1 MAPQDDD
8 DLPELGS
15 LGQSARSKHLKS
27 AKITMFVVGILT
39 LLMNGFVALRAES
52 VVDDAIKKELQN
64 VPAGQIDQA
73 KLEELKKQAITTTQ
87 LVSAGFC
94 LVGVAYLVLGAL
106 VYRAPV
112 ATTATALVLYIGGWA
127 VSGLFD
133 PSMLVKGI
141 ILKVLI
147 IGLMVRALKA
157 AIEYQ
162 KETAG
167 AEAA

>member
-1 MAPQDDD
+1 MAQMDD

-27 AKITMFVVGILT
+27 AKVTMIVVGILT
-39 LLMNGFVALRAES
+39 LLVNGFVAVSAEK
-52 VVDDAIKKELQN
+52 VVNDAFAKELKGI
-64 VPAGQIDQA
+64 PAGQIDAA

-87 LVSAGFC
+87 LVAVGFC
-94 LVGVAYLVLGAL
+94 IVGVVYILLGFM

-133 PSMLVKGI
+133 PAMLVNGI
-141 ILKVLI
+141 ILKILI
-147 IGLMVRALKA
+147 ISLLVRALKA

-162 KETAG
+162 KESAG
-167 AEAA
+167 VEAA